1 MSAPTNRARL
11 RMLAIRLEAAA
22 ATADDLANDDDEQ
35 LAPYLRKLAGTL
47 TGSATVV
54 RQRLDEVTP

>member
-22 ATADDLANDDDEQ
+22 ATADDLANDDEQ